1 MDRTDAILSVLK
13 QKGTGVF
20 SISPSTCV
28 YDALEI
34 MADKEIGA
42 LPVMVSGRL
51 AGMVSERDYARKVI
65 LQGKSSKDTAVSE
78 IMTSEVI
85 TVTPEDSVDTC
96 MMLMTQHRVRH
107 LPVVE
112 RDEVV
117 GIVSL
122 GDLVKYVISAQEQE
136 ISHLHAYITGGY
148 PA

>member
-1 MDRTDAILSVLK
+1 MNRTDTIGSVLRH
-13 QKGTGVF
+13 KGRGVF

-65 LQGKSSKDTAVSE
+65 LQGRSSKDTPVSE
-78 IMTSEVI
+78 IMTPEVI
-85 TVTPEDSVDTC
+85 TVTPADSVDEC
-96 MMLMTQHRVRH
+96 MMLMTEHRVRH
-107 LPVVE
+107 LPVLE
-112 RDEVV
+112 NDEVV
-117 GIVSL
+117 GIISL
-122 GDLVKYVISAQEQE
+122 GDLVKYIISVQEQE